1 LFSISIVW
9 ARDDTQLQ
17 NEFLNTNPPLNFEPF
32 LFFENYS
39 DYQTPQGFYFN
50 SSQPKSLVGEFFG
63 IEVLQFDSWDKPK
76 QYMMRAES
84 WGYLSVKVN
93 PLLDGKLI
101 AEGEMAYSPTE
112 DFDPLLGFREYK
124 NQMARFT
131 IRGKWSKFEYGIKY
145 LYVNDGFDEEPV
157 TRLEGDKEGM
167 EMWLNRSFGVFSI
180 KTFYKDHWNNVD
192 FVPKRER
199 RKITEGGA
207 ALDIAL
213 PSWPIIS
220 LSYSRGT
227 SLTIKRLDGA
237 DPELESIQTLS
248 AYIYYAWSSRW
259 KVTLA
264 SFYIMN
270 KDNHK
275 PGVTGSY
282 FYSEISTTYSPT
294 NSISIIPSLGFTR
307 EEYKYPGGG
316 GGSNSPS
323 ASLSFSYSHP
333 SKNFGLTAYGGY
345 ESQIDYVGLI
355 EEQDVEGKAKLFWKM
370 GETALGIHTLAIEFG
385 YGHSD
390 SIYEGASAVFAYRI
404 STN

>member
-1 LFSISIVW
+1 
-9 ARDDTQLQ
+9 
-17 NEFLNTNPPLNFEPF
+17 
-32 LFFENYS
+32 
-39 DYQTPQGFYFN
+39 
-50 SSQPKSLVGEFFG
+50 
-63 IEVLQFDSWDKPK
+63 
-76 QYMMRAES
+76 MMRAES

-93 PLLDGKLI
+93 SLLDGKLI

-112 DFDPLLGFREYK
+112 DFDPLLGFREYN

-248 AYIYYAWSSRW
+248 AYIYYAWSPKW
-259 KVTLA
+259 KVSLA